1 VSTGPAAI
9 AEQTGIVPIRLVVGV
24 TGPRA
29 LAQQD
34 KLGEKV
40 QAALGMIRDIVK
52 ATVEDL
58 RKELKEDLPEIP
70 VVFRGLSPLAEGADR
85 LVAREV
91 LRTPGGQLEAILPL
105 PQADYESDFR
115 SATSPPG
122 SLDEFRKLFDA
133 ANLRRELPHP
143 RQRPDVYL
151 DVGQYVADHCDILI
165 ALWDGEQSA
174 GAGGTG
180 EIFAYAQ
187 RNSRPIIWI
196 DTLQWEK
203 DPLFVKGEGLKL
215 KAICQIAR
223 YNAESVGAGEF
234 HREVAAESERLLA
247 VARETGYS
255 PSDLRSICDYL
266 LPYYVRADRLA
277 QDYRAR
283 YQSTGE
289 MLHFCAVAAVAVL
302 AGQAL
307 FLPHDIWPVLVEMV
321 VIVLGLYLWLRERR
335 GQWQMKYIDYRFL
348 AERFRA
354 TIFMAAAE
362 MERTGLEA
370 PRYLSLTFSE
380 SDWVVSAFSA
390 VRDLVPHPI
399 EQRNEPGFDRLRR
412 FLSVAWIDRQINYHR
427 STQELQEKM
436 GRRGERFVMA
446 LVVGTLVSAFL
457 HIMAERHLLEP
468 LGRRLGVGAIAAHLP
483 GWAAWLHVRLP
494 LNLVFTWLAIVLPAL
509 AAAVSAI
516 RNQREH
522 EKISRRS
529 GEMVHHLEEL
539 KSAMNEAADRDT
551 FLECV
556 READE
561 TMLYENEDWRV
572 VVRFRANEPLA

>member
-1 VSTGPAAI
+1 VSTRPAAI
-9 AEQTGIVPIRLVVGV
+9 ADQTGIVPIRLVVGV
-24 TGPRA
+24 TGHRT

-52 ATVEDL
+52 ATVEEL

-70 VVFRGLSPLAEGADR
+70 VIFRVLSPLAEGADR

-91 LRTPGGQLEAILPL
+91 LRTPGGQLEAVLPL
-105 PQADYESDFR
+105 AQADYESDFQ
-115 SATSPPG
+115 SATSPPD
-122 SLDEFRKLFDA
+122 SLDEFRKLFAA

-143 RQRPDVYL
+143 RQRPDAYL
-151 DVGQYVADHCDILI
+151 AVGQYVVDHCDILI

-187 RNSRPIIWI
+187 RNSRPIIWV

-203 DPLFVKGEGLKL
+203 DPLFVKGDGLKL
-215 KAICQIAR
+215 KAIRQIAR

-234 HREVAAESERLLA
+234 HRDVAAESERLLA
-247 VARETGYS
+247 AARETGYS

-277 QDYRAR
+277 QHYRTR
-283 YQSTGE
+283 YQKTGE
-289 MLHFCAVAAVAVL
+289 TLHFCAVAAVAVL

-307 FLPHDIWPVLVEMV
+307 FLPHRVWPVVLEMLV
-321 VIVLGLYLWLRERR
+321 ILLGLYLWLRERR
-335 GQWQMKYIDYRFL
+335 GQWQIKYIDYRFL

-362 MERTGLEA
+362 MERTGLAA

-412 FLSVAWIDRQINYHR
+412 FLCVAWIDHQITYHR
-427 STQELQEKM
+427 STQEHQEKM
-436 GRRGERFVMA
+436 GRRGERYV
-446 LVVGTLVSAFL
+446 LVLVFATLVSAFL
-457 HIMAERHLLEP
+457 HILTERHLLGP
-468 LGRRLGVGAIAAHLP
+468 LGRRLDAGAIWELLP
-483 GWAAWLHVRLP
+483 HWVAWMHVPLQ

-522 EKISRRS
+522 EKISHRS
-529 GEMVHHLEEL
+529 GEMVINLEEL
-539 KSAMNEAADRDT
+539 KNAMNEAADRDT
-551 FLECV
+551 FLDCV

-572 VVRFRANEPLA
+572 VIRYRANEPLA